1 MTKNNVFVDQRGMAW
16 TLPTPPFPI
25 KERWVS
31 TIYEAIV
38 KGWHGDEV
46 TTRQL
51 TCLYGQVYQVLK
63 PPQRLPVATMLYPGS
78 LPIVIPVGVW
88 SSVCAWEPSVLLYE
102 QSHVQTDTRP
112 MTQRITD
119 EEWQRWFPEGDRRF
133 LSQRDQ

>member
-1 MTKNNVFVDQRGMAW
+1 MTNVFVDQRGMAW

-31 TIYEAIV
+31 AIHKAVV

-51 TCLYGQVYQVLK
+51 TCLHGQVYQALK
-63 PPQRLPVATMLYPGS
+63 IPRKVVGTMLYPGGPS
-78 LPIVIPVGVW
+78 IVIPVGAW
-88 SSVCAWEPSVLLYE
+88 SAVCAREDSVLLYE
-102 QSHVQTDTRP
+102 QSHVHSDTRP
-112 MTQRITD
+112 MTQRLTD
-119 EEWQRWFPEGDRRF
+119 EEWSWWFPEGDRRF